1 MIKAT
6 LGDYVA
12 ACGNSLP
19 AGALLKH
26 MEYLCAHSSIVVD
39 EHKWYIKPRE
49 VMMTEV
55 GLTINRYNAA
65 LAKLQELG
73 FIQVD
78 YTTSLLPQKNNTRR
92 TMFSV
97 TPLAV
102 ESVEKAV
109 SNRKGGYSSKQPE
122 SDQDVSHSVAGPSP
136 TVGQPVGHPSLY
148 KGEEIIEETLN
159 ITPNASASVQTQVD
173 HLEKC
178 FREETNHHHS

>member
-26 MEYLCAHSSIVVD
+26 MEYLCAHSNIVVD
-39 EHKWYIKPRE
+39 EHKWYIKTRE
-49 VMMTEV
+49 DTMIEV

-73 FIQVD
+73 MIQVD

-97 TPLAV
+97 TPLAAEAV
-102 ESVEKAV
+102 NKAV
-109 SNRKGGYSSKQPE
+109 NLRKGTYVSNSESSPE
-122 SDQDVSHSVAGPSP
+122 STDSVASIQP
-136 TVGQPVGHPSLY
+136 TVGVVIGNPSLY
-148 KGEEIIEETLN
+148 KIQEILEETLN
-159 ITPNASASVQTQVD
+159 IRPNASASVQT
-173 HLEKC
+173 
-178 FREETNHHHS
+178 

>member
-26 MEYLCAHSSIVVD
+26 MEYLCAHSNIVVD
-39 EHKWYIKPRE
+39 EHKWYIKSRDD
-49 VMMTEV
+49 MMLEV
-55 GLTINRYNAA
+55 GLSINRYNAA
-65 LAKLQELG
+65 LAKLQEIG

-97 TPLAV
+97 TLLAV
-102 ESVEKAV
+102 EEVEKSVAM
-109 SNRKGGYSSKQPE
+109 RKGTYVPNQPE
-122 SDQDVSHSVAGPSP
+122 SVSEPVDTPSGSPP
-136 TVGQPVGHPSLY
+136 TVSLVIGNPSLY
-148 KGEEIIEETLN
+148 KGEEILEETLN
-159 ITPNASASVQTQVD
+159 IGPNASASVQT
-173 HLEKC
+173 
-178 FREETNHHHS
+178 

>member
-39 EHKWYIKPRE
+39 EHKWYIKTRE
-49 VMMTEV
+49 DTMIEV

-73 FIQVD
+73 MIQVD

-97 TPLAV
+97 TPLAAEAV
-102 ESVEKAV
+102 NKAV
-109 SNRKGGYSSKQPE
+109 NLRKGTYVSNSESSPE
-122 SDQDVSHSVAGPSP
+122 STDSVASIQP
-136 TVGQPVGHPSLY
+136 TVGVVIGNPSLY
-148 KGEEIIEETLN
+148 KGQEITEEVLN
-159 ITPNASASVQTQVD
+159 ITPNASASVQT
-173 HLEKC
+173 
-178 FREETNHHHS
+178 

>member
-49 VMMTEV
+49 DMMAEV
-55 GLTINRYNAA
+55 GMTVYAYK
-65 LAKLQELG
+65 LAMQYLQESG

-78 YTTSLLPQKNNTRR
+78 YTTSLLPNQKSNTRR

-102 ESVEKAV
+102 EEVEKSVAM
-109 SNRKGGYSSKQPE
+109 RKGTYVPNQPE
-122 SDQDVSHSVAGPSP
+122 SVSEPVDTPSGSPP
-136 TVGQPVGHPSLY
+136 TVSLVIGNPSL
-148 KGEEIIEETLN
+148 
-159 ITPNASASVQTQVD
+159 
-173 HLEKC
+173 
-178 FREETNHHHS
+178 

>member
-78 YTTSLLPQKNNTRR
+78 YTTSLLPNQKSNVRR

-97 TPLAV
+97 TPVAA
-102 ESVEKAV
+102 EAVEKAV
-109 SNRKGGYSSKQPE
+109 SMRKGTY
-122 SDQDVSHSVAGPSP
+122 
-136 TVGQPVGHPSLY
+136 
-148 KGEEIIEETLN
+148 
-159 ITPNASASVQTQVD
+159 
-173 HLEKC
+173 
-178 FREETNHHHS
+178 

>member
-49 VMMTEV
+49 DMMLEV

-102 ESVEKAV
+102 KEVEKSV
-109 SNRKGGYSSKQPE
+109 SMRKGTYVENQPE
-122 SDQDVSHSVAGPSP
+122 PVSEPVVTLAEPQHTVSP
-136 TVGQPVGHPSLY
+136 VIGQHSLY
-148 KGEEIIEETLN
+148 LDSESILETPY
-159 ITPNASASVQTQVD
+159 ITPNASASVQT
-173 HLEKC
+173 
-178 FREETNHHHS
+178 

>member
-26 MEYLCAHSSIVVD
+26 MEYLCAHSNIVVD

-49 VMMTEV
+49 AMMLEV
-55 GLTINRYNAA
+55 GLSINRYNAA
-65 LAKLQELG
+65 LAKLQEIG

-97 TPLAV
+97 TTLAADAV
-102 ESVEKAV
+102 NKAV
-109 SNRKGGYSSKQPE
+109 NLRKGTYVSNPE
-122 SDQDVSHSVAGPSP
+122 SSPESTDSVVSIQP
-136 TVGQPVGHPSLY
+136 TVGVGIGDPSLY
-148 KGEEIIEETLN
+148 KGQEIIEETLN
-159 ITPNASASVQTQVD
+159 IAPNASASVQTQVD